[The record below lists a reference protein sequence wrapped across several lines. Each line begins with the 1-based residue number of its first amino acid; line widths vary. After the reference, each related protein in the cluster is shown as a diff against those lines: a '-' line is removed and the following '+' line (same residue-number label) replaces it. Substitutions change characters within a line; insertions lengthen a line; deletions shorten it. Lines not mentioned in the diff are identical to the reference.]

1 MVRKHSPLG
10 LIATTRA
17 DVTPPLDDVV
27 NCCGWP
33 LLLEASPRRLAQ
45 ELSLHNPA
53 CVLFWLDDRD
63 GLAPT
68 ARLVEW
74 SRERGSRPYRVAVAF
89 RLEPDVEA
97 EFRAA
102 GAHTF
107 LPISGRSGMAI
118 ADALRPLFA
127 EPDLAAAEAMS
138 ISAPWMILRDSVAA
152 LEVPSDLVRPP

>member
-1 MVRKHSPLG
+1 MVKKHSPLG

-33 LLLEASPRRLAQ
+33 LLLEASPRSLAR
-45 ELSLHNPA
+45 ELSLHHPA
-53 CVLFWLDDRD
+53 CVLFWLDDRN
-63 GLAPT
+63 GLAPM

-74 SRERGSRPYRVAVAF
+74 SRDRGRRPYRVAVAF

-97 EFRAA
+97 AFRAA

-107 LPISGRSGMAI
+107 LPIAGRSGMAV
-118 ADALRPLFA
+118 ADALRPLFT
-127 EPDLAAAEAMS
+127 EPIRAAGALDD
-138 ISAPWMILRDSVAA
+138 SAPWKVLRDSVMA
-152 LEVPSDLVRPP
+152 LEVPSHLVRPP